1 LIYPTSLDIISK
13 YMRVKCP
20 RCGTVVEWQGNEW
33 RPFCSE
39 RCKLIDL
46 GAWASE
52 EYRIPEESS
61 IKENVETVKKSD

>member
-1 LIYPTSLDIISK
+1 
-13 YMRVKCP
+13 MRVKCP

-61 IKENVETVKKSD
+61 MKENIETVKKND